1 MFENNPP
8 SYLLS
13 GAMAPDVIDQ
23 VIEIGNKY
31 VEEDATTTGV
41 ATHIEE
47 AAASYAARGLPVP
60 DFTDIDKVGAELQD
74 MVVEDDDVDFFM
86 WKQNMYK
93 SLLDMRSYRRC
104 KKKSIP
110 LRYEPW
116 LTSMINHQC
125 HEANLEWGFDLFWPR
140 QAEVLEYGHEGDK
153 YDWHTDTHLVSN
165 SWEDPHGHPNI
176 RRKITCIWQLSDGDE
191 YEGGDLELTDNFDG
205 RNLVEA
211 SKEAMRVKG
220 SVIAFPSF
228 MLHRITP
235 IKSGVRKSMVTWMNG
250 PAWR

>member
-8 SYLLS
+8 IYLLS
-13 GAMAPDVIDQ
+13 GAMAQDVIDD
-23 VIEIGNKY
+23 VIRIGDKY
-31 VEEDATTTGV
+31 VEEDAVTVGVTT
-41 ATHIEE
+41 HQQE
-47 AAASYAARGLPVP
+47 AAASFAERGFDVP
-60 DFTDIDKVGAELQD
+60 DFSDIDKVGQDLIDMELD
-74 MVVEDDDVDFFM
+74 PDDLDLGM
-86 WKQNMYK
+86 WRENMIM
-93 SLLDMRSYRRC
+93 SLKDMRSHRSC
-104 KKKSIP
+104 KKKTIP

-165 SWEDPHGHPNI
+165 SWEDPHGHPNV

-205 RNLVEA
+205 RNILEN
-211 SKEAMRVKG
+211 SKEEMRMKG